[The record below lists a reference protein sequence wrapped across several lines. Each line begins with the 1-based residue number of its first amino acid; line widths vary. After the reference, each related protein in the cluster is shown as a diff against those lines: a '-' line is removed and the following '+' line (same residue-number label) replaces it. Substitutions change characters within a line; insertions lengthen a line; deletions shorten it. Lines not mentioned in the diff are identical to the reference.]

1 MKYIPL
7 TVCAL
12 LLALSFVPGGQ
23 SRTGEVSLKLKGASR
38 EDRRELSA
46 FYGALADITKRD
58 GGEEIKDTPS
68 WRLMNKKALHLAFTK
83 KPIVGK
89 YPGLDKAIDSQLL
102 EGIGLEP
109 LPLNKELESGLTV
122 ADKLHD
128 NCLAVK
134 VQCE

>member
-7 TVCAL
+7 AVCAM
-12 LLALSFVPGGQ
+12 LLALSFVPASGDK
-23 SRTGEVSLKLKGASR
+23 SGEVSKKMRGATR
-38 EDRRELSA
+38 EERRDLA
-46 FYGALADITKRD
+46 AYYGALADITQRD
-58 GGEEIKDTPS
+58 GGDLIKDTPT
-68 WRLMNKKALHLAFTK
+68 WRLMNKQALHLAFAK

-89 YPGLDKAIDSQLL
+89 YPGLDKAIDTLLL
-102 EGIGLEP
+102 EGVGLEP
-109 LPLNKELESGLTV
+109 LPLNKELGDGSTV

>member
-12 LLALSFVPGGQ
+12 LLALSFIPAGASKSGDVA
-23 SRTGEVSLKLKGASR
+23 VKLKGASR
-38 EDRRELSA
+38 EERRELSA
-46 FYGALADITKRD
+46 FYGALADITQRD
-58 GGEEIKDTPS
+58 AGEIIKDTPT
-68 WRLMNKKALHLAFTK
+68 WRLMNKQALHLAFTK

-89 YPGLDKAIDSQLL
+89 YPGLDKAIDARLQ

-109 LPLNKELESGLTV
+109 LPLNKELEDGSTV
-122 ADKLHD
+122 ADRLHD